1 MSAFKNQSKFQ
12 NTVFLI
18 GRHSLT
24 FRLICKH
31 HETEKVTFKLFFSN
45 SKLSLASEVK
55 LYVNHQAWE
64 VLGSRQDRGK
74 RNCTLECSMS

>member
-1 MSAFKNQSKFQ
+1 MIQFF
-12 NTVFLI
+12 I
-18 GRHSLT
+18 GRLT
-24 FRLICKH
+24 FGLICTHYKH
-31 HETEKVTFKLFFSN
+31 DKTRKEIFKHGSSFSN
-45 SKLSLASEVK
+45 SKLRLALEVK